1 MPVLVKGHNVRSG
14 TKANACHCYVK
25 AGTGVDRLTH
35 EKLRAKFP
43 ATITGCSMLKIACL
57 NDPFSEVFLTA
68 SKPSRRSITAAKRR
82 EKEKKERQ
90 KIIPKIEKPKD
101 VAHFL
106 VQKLSKF

>member
-57 NDPFSEVFLTA
+57 NDPFSEVF
-68 SKPSRRSITAAKRR
+68 
-82 EKEKKERQ
+82 
-90 KIIPKIEKPKD
+90 
-101 VAHFL
+101 
-106 VQKLSKF
+106 